1 MKQQTGK
8 PKQSSAISAK
18 TAMEALIKAGY
29 VTAEPDDR
37 VIRPTE
43 RDLHRKN
50 PGKLLSSSG
59 KSIKLFYKGA
69 EEGRAAE
76 VFIPAKGMLTV
87 MQTSTLQK
95 LAKITFSNL
104 EP

>member
-1 MKQQTGK
+1 MKPTGK
-8 PKQSSAISAK
+8 QKQSSAISAK
-18 TAMEALIKAGY
+18 TAMAALLKAGY

-59 KSIKLFYKGA
+59 KSVKLFYKGE
-69 EEGRAAE
+69 EEGRAEE
-76 VFIPAKGMLTV
+76 VFIPVKGMLSV
-87 MQTSTLQK
+87 MQTATLQK
-95 LAKITFSNL
+95 LAKITLNNSDN
-104 EP
+104 